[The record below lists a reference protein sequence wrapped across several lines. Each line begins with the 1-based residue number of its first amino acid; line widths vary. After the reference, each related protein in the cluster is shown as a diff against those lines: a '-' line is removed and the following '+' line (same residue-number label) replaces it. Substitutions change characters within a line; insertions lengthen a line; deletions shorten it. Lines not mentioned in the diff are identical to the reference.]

1 MTRHIVKIQDIENLT
16 HDTLRLKTEK
26 PEGFGFRPGQATEI
40 AINKDEYRNEKQP
53 FSITSTPADD
63 HLEFIIK
70 VYPEHEGTTDKMQEL
85 KPGDELILE
94 GVFGNIAY
102 RGEGVFIA
110 GGSGVT
116 PFVSILRDLHK
127 NGRVA
132 TNRLIFGN
140 KTFGDIILGEEL
152 DLMLGERLT
161 HVLSAEQV
169 EKIPHGRI
177 NKDFLRSHVNGN
189 KTFYYLCGPPA
200 MMESVE
206 DDLRGLGVE
215 EAQIVKESW

>member
-1 MTRHIVKIQDIENLT
+1 MNIVKIQDIENLT
-16 HDTLRLKTEK
+16 HDTLRIKTEK
-26 PEGFGFRPGQATEI
+26 PDGFSFRPGQATEI
-40 AINKDEYRNEKQP
+40 AINKDEYRSEKQP

-85 KPGDELILE
+85 NPGDELILE

-127 NGRVA
+127 KGHVA
-132 TNRLIFGN
+132 ANSLIFAN
-140 KTFGDIILGEEL
+140 KTYGDIILKEEL
-152 DLMLGERLT
+152 DLMLGKGLT

-169 EKIPHGRI
+169 EKTAYGRI
-177 NKDFLRSHVNGN
+177 NKDFLKPHVNGSR
-189 KTFYYLCGPPA
+189 TFYYLCGPPA
-200 MMESVE
+200 MMEAVE
-206 DDLRGLGVE
+206 DDLRQLGVE

>member
-26 PEGFGFRPGQATEI
+26 PDGFSFRPGQATEI

-70 VYPEHEGTTDKMQEL
+70 VYPEHEGTTDKMQDL

-116 PFVSILRDLHK
+116 PFVSILRDLHN

-132 TNRLIFGN
+132 SNSLIFGN
-140 KTFGDIILGEEL
+140 KTYGDIILKEEL
-152 DLMLGERLT
+152 DLIMGERLT

-177 NKDFLRSHVNGN
+177 NKDFLQPHVNGSR
-189 KTFYYLCGPPA
+189 TFYYLCGPPA